1 MVIDIYIEKLKYG
14 NFVFFL
20 KCILIINLKENM
32 F

>member
-14 NFVFFL
+14 NFVFL